1 MTWQSIVNCYSSFYC
16 ASKPSG
22 SAADRKETP
31 DSVSLFC
38 DSLKDDLRRLDLIK
52 RSLCKAEI
60 LQVIAKHLDNNS
72 LN

>member
-1 MTWQSIVNCYSSFYC
+1 MTWQSIINFYR

-22 SAADRKETP
+22 SAAGRKETP

-38 DSLKDDLRRLDLIK
+38 DSLKDHLRSLDLIE
-52 RSLCKAEI
+52 RLLCKAEI